1 MIVVIADS
9 VGVGILLKI
18 YGKNSTNCYIYFF
31 LLIFKYILIVLIFI
45 FEYTIKIDTIDTI
58 KIDKN
63 WQKLTKKKWD
73 FVKKMAVRW

>member
-1 MIVVIADS
+1 MGVLADS

-18 YGKNSTNCYIYFF
+18 YGKNSTNTYIYFF

-58 KIDKN
+58 KIN
-63 WQKLTKKKWD
+63 KKK
-73 FVKKMAVRW
+73 